1 VYIPVKL
8 KLNSLIMFGGLDI
21 KGTPSKDAEDNQ
33 NTEAATSAPTT
44 TTTTS
49 SFGFMNVG
57 ADPEPPTAASP
68 APAAVSSF
76 SFLNSAPTPSQDPE
90 LDTASAPVPATTN
103 SGFSFMMQEPSSGVA
118 SEPTADEVA
127 SASNVP
133 DPITTNTTTTSSG
146 FDFIATPT
154 NEGLGADSA
163 VEETIPEEAPAVPS
177 GSGFS
182 FLSGDNNNNTAPNI
196 SSSSSIVS
204 SPSPTPTRNSFSLE
218 ATTTTTSTGLPAGA
232 GITFGTSAKRNV
244 VKKKKMRSSKIGV
257 NCNHNDSSTAPP
269 LSNTTPTAVATPPL
283 TTTPTPNTAEDKSSR
298 DGAHEATQR
307 AEAFMQSKAI
317 EEAKAKVTT
326 SPELQPTASTDDVLE
341 AAKAAADEAIM
352 LQQNKQQN
360 QKGFMGTFFKG
371 FRASPIP
378 TTTATTHK
386 RDSSQSSIGNS
397 NHSNGSNA
405 AASGMDRVVKE
416 QQVMKHAMAER
427 QLQQQQQSKRSYS
440 YNSTDANND
449 ENDMKVEVTPR
460 VAEYK
465 PEPIENV
472 AGGGGATTGFSFI
485 ASNDKK
491 KQFTP
496 RVPPV
501 YSYPKNVKITPGS
514 LEPKKRNTPKEIFED
529 YQEFFAQS
537 VNRAMVQIKDAR
549 SEQKML
555 SENRF
560 LALAKERL
568 ATQQIEQLEQQLQDA
583 IDEEDY
589 EQADQLGQ
597 ELDGHKREKN
607 EVALMLQNIN
617 ESLSQLESRK
627 AQLGETVAYCFEN
640 LAVRLEELKE
650 KEAANE
656 RKNDDEQF
664 TQFASISKQLSAEKE
679 RIQQYSKHL
688 EREEEHVSEE
698 RKELEDSIKEQTCEI
713 ETQKEE
719 VGKNLEA
726 VESEIDELRKTL
738 DKKVKEAANLRTM
751 KFGFEDSISKVR
763 VKFSRQLSR
772 VDKKERE
779 MKVSRNEWKAE
790 HEQHKKQKEAHDLQV
805 QTHSD
810 TLLSHEELKKTLE
823 SELKLSKQFSH
834 IIPTQ
839 LRYIEKESQAE
850 QAEID
855 DEEALAQLQAD
866 VVKCEGA
873 ASNAKKS
880 LKIATEAIQ
889 KLQSEYDSILLRI
902 PELEKEKKAA
912 AAKRDF
918 KAAGKAS
925 KEIKEAE
932 SRIKNI
938 EDELNG
944 DAKIKKASAEDV
956 LHQLDSDLLKA
967 REIAEE
973 KERLSGEK
981 RMTLLAKIIAQ
992 LVEEMEENCSDCS
1005 SEENS
1010 VKGVGARVLEGQ
1022 ILVLKAEGN
1031 DLGRKYG
1038 KWEEL
1043 MEEIGL
1049 GGGDSS
1055 NIEERAKDD
1064 AYNLRVEEKSEGVVQ
1079 DCGLTSDERLAKV
1092 KFLLNKINEA
1102 EEKVQEAAERE
1113 EYDEAAE
1120 FQDISDTLQA
1130 EMTELNVTDEELELA
1145 LLSEDIP
1152 SDAQEVETKETM
1164 PEIEEEEK
1172 KETTEENDSDLNQD
1186 EVENHSGDNIEDEGE
1201 NSEENVIDNEKNE
1214 TIEKADSDM
1223 NQDEEESH
1231 SGDVVD
1237 EVTDLNEDEVESHSA
1252 EAVDEV
1258 ADLNED
1264 EVESHSGEA
1273 VDQGENSEEIDI
1285 NNENDGDDD
1294 VVGAEEEEKKE
1305 SIEESA
1311 LDLNQE
1317 EVENHSGEAVD
1328 EGEKSEDNN
1337 DNEVDN
1343 ELKSDGGEQTDKTEP
1358 SQQGHSVDDDAEVE
1372 DDAD

>member
-1 VYIPVKL
+1 
-8 KLNSLIMFGGLDI
+8 MFGGLDI
-21 KGTPSKDAEDNQ
+21 KGTSSKDAEDDR
-33 NTEAATSAPTT
+33 TEAATSAPTT
-44 TTTTS
+44 ATS

-57 ADPEPPTAASP
+57 AAPEPPTASP
-68 APAAVSSF
+68 APAASSF
-76 SFLNSAPTPSQDPE
+76 SFLNSAPAPSQDPE
-90 LDTASAPVPATTN
+90 LDTTSVPVSAATS

-118 SEPTADEVA
+118 SGPTADEVA
-127 SASNVP
+127 SASTVP
-133 DPITTNTTTTSSG
+133 APITTTNTVTSSG
-146 FDFIATPT
+146 FDFIASPT
-154 NEGLGADSA
+154 NDGLGADSV
-163 VEETIPEEAPAVPS
+163 VEETTQTIPEEAVAPVVS
-177 GSGFS
+177 SGFS
-182 FLSGDNNNNTAPNI
+182 FLSGDNNNSAPI
-196 SSSSSIVS
+196 SSTSSVVS
-204 SPSPTPTRNSFSLE
+204 APSPTPIRKSFGLEE
-218 ATTTTTSTGLPAGA
+218 ATTSMTTSTGLPAGA

-257 NCNHNDSSTAPP
+257 NSNYNDTSTAPP
-269 LSNTTPTAVATPPL
+269 LSNTTPTAAATPPL
-283 TTTPTPNTAEDKSSR
+283 TTTPANTAEDKSSR
-298 DGAHEATQR
+298 DGAAEATQR

-317 EEAKAKVTT
+317 EEAQAKVTT

-341 AAKAAADEAIM
+341 AAKAAADEAIK

-378 TTTATTHK
+378 TTIATTHK
-386 RDSSQSSIGNS
+386 RGDSSHGSLGSST
-397 NHSNGSNA
+397 HSYGSNA
-405 AASGMDRVVKE
+405 AASGMDRVTKE

-440 YNSTDANND
+440 YNSTDTND
-449 ENDMKVEVTPR
+449 NDDDTKVEVTTS
-460 VAEYK
+460 AAGYK

-472 AGGGGATTGFSFI
+472 AAGGSATTGFSFI
-485 ASNDKK
+485 TSNDKLTSESRPSL

-496 RVPPV
+496 SVPPV
-501 YSYPKNVKITPGS
+501 YSYPKNVS

-529 YQEFFAQS
+529 HQEFFAQS

-549 SEQKML
+549 SEQNML

-560 LALAKERL
+560 LALAKDRL

-597 ELDGHKREKN
+597 ELDGHKREKH

-617 ESLSQLESRK
+617 ESLSQLEYCK
-627 AQLGETVAYCFEN
+627 AQLGETVAHCFEN
-640 LAVRLEELKE
+640 LAVRLKELKE

-719 VGKNLEA
+719 VSKNLEE

-738 DKKVKEAANLRTM
+738 DKKVKEAANLRTR

-779 MKVSRNEWKAE
+779 MKLSRNEWKAE
-790 HEQHKKQKEAHDLQV
+790 HEQHKRQKEAHDLQV

-823 SELKLSKQFSH
+823 SELKLSKQFSQ

-839 LRYIEKESQAE
+839 LRYIEEESQAE

-855 DEEALAQLQAD
+855 DEEALAQFQAD

-873 ASNAKKS
+873 ASSAKQT

-889 KLQSEYDSILLRI
+889 KLQSEHDNILQRI
-902 PELEKEKKAA
+902 PELEKHKKAA

-944 DAKIKKASAEDV
+944 DAEIKKASAEDV

-967 REIAEE
+967 RDIAEE

-981 RMTLLAKIIAQ
+981 LMTSLAKIIAQ
-992 LVEEMEENCSDCS
+992 LVVEKKENCSDCS

-1043 MEEIGL
+1043 MENIGL
-1049 GGGDSS
+1049 AGGDSS
-1055 NIEERAKDD
+1055 IIEERAKDD
-1064 AYNLRVEEKSEGVVQ
+1064 SYNLRVEEKSERVVQ
-1079 DCGLTSDERLAKV
+1079 DCGLTSEECEERLAKV
-1092 KFLLNKINEA
+1092 KFLLDKINEA
-1102 EEKVQEAAERE
+1102 EEKVQEAAKRE

-1130 EMTELNVTDEELELA
+1130 ELTELSVTDEELELA
-1145 LLSEDIP
+1145 LLSEEIP
-1152 SDAQEVETKETM
+1152 SDAQEAETKETM
-1164 PEIEEEEK
+1164 PEIEAEEK
-1172 KETTEENDSDLNQD
+1172 NETIENNDSDLNED
-1186 EVENHSGDNIEDEGE
+1186 EQVESHSGEVVDQRE
-1201 NSEENVIDNEKNE
+1201 NSEEIDIDNEKNE
-1214 TIEKADSDM
+1214 TIENNDS
-1223 NQDEEESH
+1223 
-1231 SGDVVD
+1231 
-1237 EVTDLNEDEVESHSA
+1237 DLNEDEQ
-1252 EAVDEV
+1252 
-1258 ADLNED
+1258 
-1264 EVESHSGEA
+1264 VESHSGEVVDQRENSEEIDIDNEKNETVDKNDSDLNEDEQVESHSGEV

-1285 NNENDGDDD
+1285 DNGNGSEDNENDGEYK
-1294 VVGAEEEEKKE
+1294 VGAEEEEKKE

-1311 LDLNQE
+1311 LGLNQE
-1317 EVENHSGEAVD
+1317 QVEDHSREAVD
-1328 EGEKSEDNN
+1328 EGEKSEENY
-1337 DNEVDN
+1337 DNEA
-1343 ELKSDGGEQTDKTEP
+1343 EQD
-1358 SQQGHSVDDDAEVE
+1358 QFMC
-1372 DDAD
+1372 